1 MQNSFVPPLDEDL
14 AREDPETYQINA
26 RYRTLK
32 IQNISKQ
39 QFQMVYYGKFTWEDT
54 ENMSLSEREMVYQL
68 LYQQK
73 KEEKENYEKQVQDAK
88 QKNNKSSRPVKKT
101 GRR

>member
-1 MQNSFVPPLDEDL
+1 
-14 AREDPETYQINA
+14 
-26 RYRTLK
+26 
-32 IQNISKQ
+32 
-39 QFQMVYYGKFTWEDT
+39 
-54 ENMSLSEREMVYQL
+54 MSLSEREMVYQL

>member
-1 MQNSFVPPLDEDL
+1 MQNSFVPPLDEEL
-14 AREDPETYQINA
+14 LMEDPETYQMNA
-26 RYRTLK
+26 KYRTLK
-32 IQNISKQ
+32 YQNIAKQ

-54 ENMSLSEREMVYQL
+54 ENMSLSEREMVYQI

-73 KEEKENYEKQVQDAK
+73 KEEKENYDKQVQEAK
-88 QKNNKSSRPVKKT
+88 QKQKTNKPVKRT